1 MYIKNIKLNNFR
13 NYKNQEIK
21 LEKNTNVF
29 LGDNAQGKTNIIES
43 IFICALGK
51 SFRTSKEKE
60 FIKFNEKNEKIE
72 IEYSKKDRE
81 GKIEYIIGEKKEIF
95 INGVKLKKMSEILG
109 NINIVLFSPED
120 IIFLGSIFEYI
131 CISLF
136 SLINFNKAREY

>member
-29 LGDNAQGKTNIIES
+29 FGDNAQGKTNIIES

-60 FIKFNEKNEKIE
+60 FIKFNEKNAKIE

-81 GKIEYIIGEKKEIF
+81 GKIEYIIGEKK
-95 INGVKLKKMSEILG
+95 
-109 NINIVLFSPED
+109 
-120 IIFLGSIFEYI
+120 
-131 CISLF
+131 
-136 SLINFNKAREY
+136 